1 MRCNGKWIYLENHA
15 IKNIT
20 MRIRIDNSDV
30 KNINKKLD
38 IEYEIDPYFENG
50 YDIDIIIYKINKET
64 LLKLNK
70 VIGNPITTDMT

>member
-1 MRCNGKWIYLENHA
+1 
-15 IKNIT
+15 